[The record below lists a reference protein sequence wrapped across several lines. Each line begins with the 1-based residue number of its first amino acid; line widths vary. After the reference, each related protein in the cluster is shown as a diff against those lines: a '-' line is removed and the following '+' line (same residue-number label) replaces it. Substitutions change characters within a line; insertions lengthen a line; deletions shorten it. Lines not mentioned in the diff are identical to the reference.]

1 MKFYFRISTISLIVL
16 FFHYIIINFIISA
29 EFIIPLWKVYG
40 FNFAS
45 LSAIYFGLLI
55 NFKYKVFNHLYLF
68 VFETILKMIIAQDE
82 GKAGGVPRGLQ
93 QQLHA
98 HHGAGYLHGLRRAH
112 LALLPSPGPAR
123 GQYFNARCGWQR
135 AAVDRSFGFVHQRAA
150 VLPG

>member
-16 FFHYIIINFIISA
+16 FFHYIIINFIIST

-68 VFETILKMIIAQDE
+68 VFETILKMIIAIIILSPLFSIDNSALIFE
-82 GKAGGVPRGLQ
+82 VLNFFF
-93 QQLHA
+93 L
-98 HHGAGYLHGLRRAH
+98 YFIFLFIEIISLRNI
-112 LALLPSPGPAR
+112 LNKL
-123 GQYFNARCGWQR
+123 
-135 AAVDRSFGFVHQRAA
+135 
-150 VLPG
+150 

>member
-68 VFETILKMIIAQDE
+68 VFETILKMIIAIIILSPLFSIDNSSLILE
-82 GKAGGVPRGLQ
+82 VLNFFF
-93 QQLHA
+93 L
-98 HHGAGYLHGLRRAH
+98 YCTFLFIEIISLR
-112 LALLPSPGPAR
+112 
-123 GQYFNARCGWQR
+123 N
-135 AAVDRSFGFVHQRAA
+135 
-150 VLPG
+150 VLSKL

>member
-16 FFHYIIINFIISA
+16 FFHYIITNFIISS

-68 VFETILKMIIAQDE
+68 VFETILKMIIAIII
-82 GKAGGVPRGLQ
+82 LS
-93 QQLHA
+93 QLFSIDNSA
-98 HHGAGYLHGLRRAH
+98 LILEVLNFFFLYCIFLFIEIISLR
-112 LALLPSPGPAR
+112 
-123 GQYFNARCGWQR
+123 N
-135 AAVDRSFGFVHQRAA
+135 
-150 VLPG
+150 VLSKL

>member
-16 FFHYIIINFIISA
+16 FFHYIIIHFIISA

-68 VFETILKMIIAQDE
+68 VFETILKMIIAIIILSPLFSIDNSALILE
-82 GKAGGVPRGLQ
+82 VLNFFF
-93 QQLHA
+93 L
-98 HHGAGYLHGLRRAH
+98 YCIFLFIEIISLR
-112 LALLPSPGPAR
+112 
-123 GQYFNARCGWQR
+123 N
-135 AAVDRSFGFVHQRAA
+135 
-150 VLPG
+150 VLSKL

>member
-1 MKFYFRISTISLIVL
+1 MKFYFRISTISLIAL

-68 VFETILKMIIAQDE
+68 VFETILKMIIAII
-82 GKAGGVPRGLQ
+82 V
-93 QQLHA
+93 
-98 HHGAGYLHGLRRAH
+98 LRP
-112 LALLPSPGPAR
+112 LFSIDNSALILE
-123 GQYFNARCGWQR
+123 
-135 AAVDRSFGFVHQRAA
+135 
-150 VLPG
+150 VLNFFFLYCIFLFIEIISLRNILSKL

>member
-16 FFHYIIINFIISA
+16 FFHYIIINFIIST

-68 VFETILKMIIAQDE
+68 VFETLLKMIIAIIILSPLFSIDNSALILE
-82 GKAGGVPRGLQ
+82 VLNFFF
-93 QQLHA
+93 L
-98 HHGAGYLHGLRRAH
+98 YCIFLFIEIISLR
-112 LALLPSPGPAR
+112 
-123 GQYFNARCGWQR
+123 N
-135 AAVDRSFGFVHQRAA
+135 
-150 VLPG
+150 VLSKL

>member
-16 FFHYIIINFIISA
+16 FFHYIIINFIIST

-68 VFETILKMIIAQDE
+68 VFETILKMIIAIII
-82 GKAGGVPRGLQ
+82 
-93 QQLHA
+93 
-98 HHGAGYLHGLRRAH
+98 LRP
-112 LALLPSPGPAR
+112 LFSIDNSALI
-123 GQYFNARCGWQR
+123 FE
-135 AAVDRSFGFVHQRAA
+135 
-150 VLPG
+150 VLNFFFLYCIFLFIEIISLRNVLSKL

>member
-16 FFHYIIINFIISA
+16 FFHYIIINFIISP

-68 VFETILKMIIAQDE
+68 VFETILKMIIAIII
-82 GKAGGVPRGLQ
+82 
-93 QQLHA
+93 
-98 HHGAGYLHGLRRAH
+98 LRP
-112 LALLPSPGPAR
+112 LFSIDNSALI
-123 GQYFNARCGWQR
+123 FE
-135 AAVDRSFGFVHQRAA
+135 
-150 VLPG
+150 VLNFFFLYCIFLFIEIISLRNVLSKL

>member
-16 FFHYIIINFIISA
+16 FFHYIIINFIIFP

-68 VFETILKMIIAQDE
+68 VFETILKMIIAII
-82 GKAGGVPRGLQ
+82 V
-93 QQLHA
+93 
-98 HHGAGYLHGLRRAH
+98 LRP
-112 LALLPSPGPAR
+112 LFSIDNSALILE
-123 GQYFNARCGWQR
+123 
-135 AAVDRSFGFVHQRAA
+135 
-150 VLPG
+150 VLNFFFLYCIFLFIEIISLRNILSKL

>member
-16 FFHYIIINFIISA
+16 FFHYIIINFIIST

-68 VFETILKMIIAQDE
+68 VFETILKMIIAIIILSPLFSIDNSALIFE
-82 GKAGGVPRGLQ
+82 VLNFFF
-93 QQLHA
+93 L
-98 HHGAGYLHGLRRAH
+98 YCIFLFIEIISLR
-112 LALLPSPGPAR
+112 
-123 GQYFNARCGWQR
+123 N
-135 AAVDRSFGFVHQRAA
+135 
-150 VLPG
+150 VLSKL

>member
-16 FFHYIIINFIISA
+16 FFHYIIIHFIISA

-68 VFETILKMIIAQDE
+68 VFETILKMIIAIII
-82 GKAGGVPRGLQ
+82 
-93 QQLHA
+93 
-98 HHGAGYLHGLRRAH
+98 LRP
-112 LALLPSPGPAR
+112 LFSIDNSALILE
-123 GQYFNARCGWQR
+123 
-135 AAVDRSFGFVHQRAA
+135 
-150 VLPG
+150 VLNFFFLYCIFLFIEIISLRNVLSKL

>member
-16 FFHYIIINFIISA
+16 LFHYIIINFIISH

-68 VFETILKMIIAQDE
+68 VFETILKMIIAIIEGLSDE
-82 GKAGGVPRGLQ
+82 PQ
-93 QQLHA
+93 SCQS
-98 HHGAGYLHGLRRAH
+98 H
-112 LALLPSPGPAR
+112 LSGITATTLFEYSRTETESAR
-123 GQYFNARCGWQR
+123 
-135 AAVDRSFGFVHQRAA
+135 
-150 VLPG
+150 L

>member
-16 FFHYIIINFIISA
+16 FFHYIIIHFIISA

-68 VFETILKMIIAQDE
+68 VFETLLKMIIAIIILSPLFSIDNSALILE
-82 GKAGGVPRGLQ
+82 VLNFFF
-93 QQLHA
+93 L
-98 HHGAGYLHGLRRAH
+98 YCIFLFIEIISLR
-112 LALLPSPGPAR
+112 
-123 GQYFNARCGWQR
+123 N
-135 AAVDRSFGFVHQRAA
+135 
-150 VLPG
+150 VLSKL

>member
-16 FFHYIIINFIISA
+16 FFHYIIIHFIISA

-68 VFETILKMIIAQDE
+68 VFETILKMIIAIIILSPLFSIDNSALILE
-82 GKAGGVPRGLQ
+82 VLNFFF
-93 QQLHA
+93 L
-98 HHGAGYLHGLRRAH
+98 YCIFLFIEIISLRNI
-112 LALLPSPGPAR
+112 LSKL
-123 GQYFNARCGWQR
+123 
-135 AAVDRSFGFVHQRAA
+135 
-150 VLPG
+150 

>member
-16 FFHYIIINFIISA
+16 LFHYIIINFIISH

-68 VFETILKMIIAQDE
+68 VFETILKMIIAIIILSPLFSINNSSLILE
-82 GKAGGVPRGLQ
+82 VLNFFF
-93 QQLHA
+93 L
-98 HHGAGYLHGLRRAH
+98 YCTFLFIEIISLR
-112 LALLPSPGPAR
+112 
-123 GQYFNARCGWQR
+123 N
-135 AAVDRSFGFVHQRAA
+135 
-150 VLPG
+150 VLSKL

>member
-68 VFETILKMIIAQDE
+68 VFETILKMIIAIIILSPLFSIDNSALIFE
-82 GKAGGVPRGLQ
+82 VLNFFF
-93 QQLHA
+93 L
-98 HHGAGYLHGLRRAH
+98 YCIFLYIEIISLR
-112 LALLPSPGPAR
+112 
-123 GQYFNARCGWQR
+123 N
-135 AAVDRSFGFVHQRAA
+135 
-150 VLPG
+150 VLSKL

>member
-1 MKFYFRISTISLIVL
+1 MKFYFRISTISLIAV

-68 VFETILKMIIAQDE
+68 VFETILKMIIAII
-82 GKAGGVPRGLQ
+82 V
-93 QQLHA
+93 
-98 HHGAGYLHGLRRAH
+98 LRP
-112 LALLPSPGPAR
+112 LFSIDNSALILE
-123 GQYFNARCGWQR
+123 
-135 AAVDRSFGFVHQRAA
+135 
-150 VLPG
+150 VLNFFFLYCIFLFIEIISLRNILSKL

>member
-68 VFETILKMIIAQDE
+68 VFETILKMIIAIIILSPLFSIDNSSLILE
-82 GKAGGVPRGLQ
+82 VLNFFF
-93 QQLHA
+93 L
-98 HHGAGYLHGLRRAH
+98 YCIFLFIEIISLR
-112 LALLPSPGPAR
+112 
-123 GQYFNARCGWQR
+123 N
-135 AAVDRSFGFVHQRAA
+135 
-150 VLPG
+150 VLSKL

>member
-16 FFHYIIINFIISA
+16 FFHYIIINFIISH

-68 VFETILKMIIAQDE
+68 VFETILKMIIAIIILSPLFSIDNSSLILE
-82 GKAGGVPRGLQ
+82 VLNFFF
-93 QQLHA
+93 L
-98 HHGAGYLHGLRRAH
+98 YCIFLFIEIISLR
-112 LALLPSPGPAR
+112 
-123 GQYFNARCGWQR
+123 N
-135 AAVDRSFGFVHQRAA
+135 
-150 VLPG
+150 VLSKL

>member
-68 VFETILKMIIAQDE
+68 VFETILKMIIAIIILSPLFSIDNSSLILE
-82 GKAGGVPRGLQ
+82 VLNFFF
-93 QQLHA
+93 L
-98 HHGAGYLHGLRRAH
+98 YCIFLYIEIISLR
-112 LALLPSPGPAR
+112 
-123 GQYFNARCGWQR
+123 N
-135 AAVDRSFGFVHQRAA
+135 
-150 VLPG
+150 VLSKL